1 MFRHDSPKIMQKH
14 DVPQVFRIFDGT
26 HVLSQQKTG
35 IFGFAYR
42 NDTYHVRTQVLLP
55 SDAFAHVRISL

>member
-1 MFRHDSPKIMQKH
+1 MLRHDSSKTMQKH

-55 SDAFAHVRISL
+55 SDAFAYVRISL